1 MLMENYVHGYSDR
14 EAERLADQAAAV
26 RNLIHYDTAYPPGSL
41 VLEAGCGTGAQTV
54 TIAEKSPGAEF
65 LSIDIS
71 AESLAAARAAVEA
84 AGLTNVRFER
94 GDVYNLPYP
103 SETFDHVFVCYLLE
117 HLPDPAGAL
126 QCLKRVLRKCGSI
139 ALIEGDH
146 GSCYWHPE
154 TAAALRAW
162 RCLIEVQS
170 RLGGDSLIGRRLFPL
185 LSDAGFREIKVSP
198 RMVYCDQSR
207 PSLVDAFVRK
217 TIIAMVEGV
226 KDKALA
232 MGLIDEATW
241 LEGIADLNRVADS
254 PGGTFCYTFF
264 KAVAV
269 R

>member
-1 MLMENYVHGYSDR
+1 MDSYVHGYSPR

-54 TIAEKSPGAEF
+54 TIAEKSPGAEI
-65 LSIDIS
+65 LSVDIS
-71 AESLAAARAAVEA
+71 AESLAAARTAVEKE
-84 AGLTNVRFER
+84 GLTNVRFER

-117 HLPDPAGAL
+117 HLLDPARVL
-126 QCLKRVLRKCGSI
+126 KCLKRVLRKCGTI
-139 ALIEGDH
+139 TVIEGDH
-146 GSCYWHPE
+146 GSCYFHPE
-154 TAAALRAW
+154 TAPALRAW

-185 LSDAGFREIKVSP
+185 LSGAGFREIKVSP

-232 MGLIDEATW
+232 MGLIDESAW
-241 LEGIADLNRVADS
+241 QQGIADLNRVADS
-254 PGGTFCYTFF
+254 PSGTFSYTFF